1 MNRRRF
7 AVVLVPV
14 PEDSDVDG
22 EVEVLPARGV
32 NTTGGYLPLLKSGVA
47 ASGAPPPPPSA
58 PLQVVPRPSE
68 ASVGGM
74 RDLRP
79 LKRSI
84 AHLPS
89 NHPLRLA
96 LRGEPDW
103 LPHEEARRKL
113 LEWVKYV
120 EWKAK

>member
-1 MNRRRF
+1 MTKKRF

-14 PEDSDVDG
+14 PEGSEVDG
-22 EVEVLPARGV
+22 EVEVFPFPGINGAQ
-32 NTTGGYLPLLKSGVA
+32 GYLPLVSPVP
-47 ASGAPPPPPSA
+47 SRPDVIRPSA
-58 PLQVVPRPSE
+58 SPQVVQRPLESTVR
-68 ASVGGM
+68 SM

-79 LKRSI
+79 LKRSV

-103 LPHEEARRKL
+103 LPYEVARRKL

-120 EWKAK
+120 DWTVR

>member
-1 MNRRRF
+1 MNRMRF

-14 PEDSDVDG
+14 PEGSEVDG
-22 EVEVLPARGV
+22 EVDVLPFHGV
-32 NTTGGYLPLLKSGVA
+32 NPGQGFLPLVSP
-47 ASGAPPPPPSA
+47 GALPPSVLPPA
-58 PLQVVPRPSE
+58 APRPSE
-68 ASVGGM
+68 PRAEAM

-79 LKRSI
+79 LKRSV
-84 AHLPS
+84 ALLPA
-89 NHPLRLA
+89 NHPLRFA

-120 EWKAK
+120 DWKVK

>member
-1 MNRRRF
+1 MTKRRF

-14 PEDSDVDG
+14 PEGSEVDG
-22 EVEVLPARGV
+22 EVEVLPFQGISAAQ
-32 NTTGGYLPLLKSGVA
+32 GYLPLVSPVPSRPDA
-47 ASGAPPPPPSA
+47 VQPSVHSPVVQRPAPASGGA
-58 PLQVVPRPSE
+58 
-68 ASVGGM
+68 M

-79 LKRSI
+79 LKRSV

-96 LRGEPDW
+96 LRGEPDL

-120 EWKAK
+120 DWTVR

>member
-1 MNRRRF
+1 MTKRRF

-14 PEDSDVDG
+14 PEGGDVDG
-22 EVEVLPARGV
+22 EVEVLPFQGLSAAQ
-32 NTTGGYLPLLKSGVA
+32 GYLPL
-47 ASGAPPPPPSA
+47 ASPAPPRPDAVQRSVHSP
-58 PLQVVPRPSE
+58 VVQSPSE
-68 ASVGGM
+68 STVGAM

-79 LKRSI
+79 LKRSV

-120 EWKAK
+120 DWTVR

>member
-1 MNRRRF
+1 MTKRRF

-14 PEDSDVDG
+14 PEGSEVDG
-22 EVEVLPARGV
+22 EVEVLPFPGISSAQ
-32 NTTGGYLPLLKSGVA
+32 GYLPLA
-47 ASGAPPPPPSA
+47 NPAPPPPDVIRPSA
-58 PLQVVPRPSE
+58 SPQVVQRPLESTVR
-68 ASVGGM
+68 SM

-79 LKRSI
+79 LKRSV

-120 EWKAK
+120 DWSVR

>member
-1 MNRRRF
+1 MTKRRF

-14 PEDSDVDG
+14 PEGSEVDG
-22 EVEVLPARGV
+22 EVGVLPFPGISGAQ
-32 NTTGGYLPLLKSGVA
+32 GYLPL
-47 ASGAPPPPPSA
+47 ASPAPPPPDEKRPSA
-58 PLQVVPRPSE
+58 PPHVVQRPLE
-68 ASVGGM
+68 ATVGAM

-79 LKRSI
+79 LKRSV

-89 NHPLRLA
+89 NHPLRLV

-120 EWKAK
+120 DWTVR

>member
-1 MNRRRF
+1 MSRKRF

-14 PEDSDVDG
+14 PEGSDIDG
-22 EVEVLPARGV
+22 EVEVLPFPGLSAAQ
-32 NTTGGYLPLLKSGVA
+32 GYLPLLSPAPVQSDAVQPGVH
-47 ASGAPPPPPSA
+47 SPVVQK
-58 PLQVVPRPSE
+58 PLE
-68 ASVGGM
+68 ATVRGM

-79 LKRSI
+79 LKRSVS
-84 AHLPS
+84 HLPS

-103 LPHEEARRKL
+103 LPYEVARRKL

-120 EWKAK
+120 DWTVR